1 MSPKWLKGY
10 VESLSIPAYGRY
22 RSDCPLCG
30 KPNTFSVSDNGFERL
45 WYCFHA
51 DCNTKGGT
59 GVSLTRDN
67 SSQAFVKKE
76 TKQEETEVDFVIP
89 DTFVSLSRNIN
100 AENYV
105 KQVHSY
111 DAYLGGLV
119 DIRYDFQRDRVV
131 YLVKYGDKVVDATGR
146 SLTNS
151 KPKWL
156 RYGNSKLPFTCG
168 NVRTNLVITEDCPSA
183 CSISNC
189 NATALALM
197 GTSLLDSH
205 IQVIQNYKKI
215 FVALDKDATRK
226 AVDIVR
232 HLSNYV
238 PTKLVVLKKDLK
250 NMEKEERD
258 DFINNYISR

>member
-10 VESLSIPAYGRY
+10 VESLTIAPYGRY

-30 KPNTFSVSDNGFERL
+30 KPNTFSVTDNGFERL
-45 WYCFHA
+45 WNCFHA
-51 DCNTKGGT
+51 DCHTKGGT
-59 GVSLTRDN
+59 GISLTKDN
-67 SSQAFVKKE
+67 SKQAFVKRQTKE
-76 TKQEETEVDFVIP
+76 EVTKVDFVIP

-105 KQVHSY
+105 KEVQSY
-111 DAYLGGLV
+111 DAYLDGIA

-131 YLVKYGDKVVDATGR
+131 YLVKDGDKVIDATGR

-156 RYGNSKLPFTCG
+156 RYGTSKMPFVCG
-168 NVRTNLVITEDCPSA
+168 LSDNLFVVEDCPSA
-183 CSISNC
+183 CSISNIV
-189 NATALALM
+189 TGMALM

-215 FVALDKDATRK
+215 FVALDRDATRK

-250 NMEKEERD
+250 NMEREERD
-258 DFINNYISR
+258 DFIDNNISR

>member
-1 MSPKWLKGY
+1 MKWLKGY
-10 VESLSIPAYGRY
+10 VESLTIAPYGRY

-30 KPNTFSVSDNGFERL
+30 KPNTFSVTDNGFERL
-45 WYCFHA
+45 WNCFHA
-51 DCNTKGGT
+51 DCHTKGAT
-59 GVSLTRDN
+59 GISLTKDN
-67 SSQAFVKKE
+67 SKQAFVKRQVKE
-76 TKQEETEVDFVIP
+76 EVTKVDFVIP

-105 KQVHSY
+105 KEVQSY
-111 DAYLGGLV
+111 DAYLDGMA

-131 YLVKYGDKVVDATGR
+131 YLVKDGDKIIDATGR

-156 RYGNSKLPFTCG
+156 RYGTSKMPFVCG
-168 NVRTNLVITEDCPSA
+168 LSDNLFVVEDCPSA
-183 CSISNC
+183 CSISNIV
-189 NATALALM
+189 TGIALM

-215 FVALDKDATRK
+215 FVALDRDATRK

-250 NMEKEERD
+250 NMEREERD

>member
-10 VESLSIPAYGRY
+10 VESLTIAPYGRY

-30 KPNTFSVSDNGFERL
+30 KPNTFSVTDNGFERL
-45 WYCFHA
+45 WNCFHA
-51 DCNTKGGT
+51 DCHTKGGT
-59 GVSLTRDN
+59 GISLTKDN
-67 SSQAFVKKE
+67 SKQAFVKRQTKE
-76 TKQEETEVDFVIP
+76 EVTKVDFVIP

-105 KQVHSY
+105 KEVQSY
-111 DAYLGGLV
+111 DAYLDGLA

-131 YLVKYGDKVVDATGR
+131 YLVKDGDKVIDATGR

-156 RYGNSKLPFTCG
+156 RYGTSKMPFVCG
-168 NVRTNLVITEDCPSA
+168 LSDNLFVVEDCPSA
-183 CSISNC
+183 CSISNIV
-189 NATALALM
+189 TGMALM

-215 FVALDKDATRK
+215 FVALDRDATRK

-250 NMEKEERD
+250 NMEREERD
-258 DFINNYISR
+258 DFIDNNISR

>member
-1 MSPKWLKGY
+1 MSPRWLKGY

-51 DCNTKGGT
+51 DCHTKGGT
-59 GVSLTRDN
+59 GISLTRDN

-76 TKQEETEVDFVIP
+76 TKQEETDIDFVIP

-131 YLVKYGDKVVDATGR
+131 YLVKDGDKVVDATGR

-156 RYGNSKLPFTCG
+156 RYGNSKRPFICG
-168 NVRTNLVITEDCPSA
+168 RGSNAFLVEDCPSA
-183 CSISNC
+183 CSLAILC
-189 NATALALM
+189 TGIALM

-215 FVALDKDATRK
+215 FVALDRDATRK

-258 DFINNYISR
+258 DFINNHISR

>member
-1 MSPKWLKGY
+1 MKWLKGY
-10 VESLSIPAYGRY
+10 VESLTIAPYGRY

-30 KPNTFSVSDNGFERL
+30 KPNTFSVTDNGFERL
-45 WYCFHA
+45 WNCFHA
-51 DCNTKGGT
+51 DCHTKGGT
-59 GVSLTRDN
+59 GISLTKDN
-67 SSQAFVKKE
+67 SKQAFVKRQVKE
-76 TKQEETEVDFVIP
+76 EVTKVDFVIP

-105 KQVHSY
+105 KEVQSY
-111 DAYLGGLV
+111 DAYLDGLA

-131 YLVKYGDKVVDATGR
+131 YLVKDGDKVIDATGR

-156 RYGNSKLPFTCG
+156 RYGTSKMPFVCG
-168 NVRTNLVITEDCPSA
+168 LTDNLFVVEDCPSA
-183 CSISNC
+183 CSISNIV
-189 NATALALM
+189 TGMALM

-215 FVALDKDATRK
+215 FVALDRDATRK

-250 NMEKEERD
+250 NMEREERD
-258 DFINNYISR
+258 DFIDNNISR

>member
-1 MSPKWLKGY
+1 MNPRWIKGY
-10 VESLSIPAYGRY
+10 VESLNIAPYGRF

-45 WYCFHA
+45 WFCFHA
-51 DCNTKGGT
+51 DCSAKGAT
-59 GVSLTRDN
+59 GVSLTKEN
-67 SSQAFVKKE
+67 SKSAFIKREPKQQE
-76 TKQEETEVDFVIP
+76 TDTNFKIP
-89 DTFVSLSRNIN
+89 DTFVSLSRSIH

-105 KQVHSY
+105 KKVNSY
-111 DAYLGGLV
+111 EAYLSGLA

-131 YLVKYGDKVVDATGR
+131 YLVKEGDKVVDATGR
-146 SLTNS
+146 NLSNN

-156 RYGNSKLPFTCG
+156 RYGSSKHPFVCG
-168 NVRTNLVITEDCPSA
+168 NSGNCFIVEDCPSA
-183 CSISNC
+183 TSVANLV
-189 NATALALM
+189 TGMALM
-197 GTSLLDSH
+197 GTSLLDDH
-205 IQVIQNYKKI
+205 IQVIKNYKKI

-258 DFINNYISR
+258 DFINDYISR

>member
-10 VESLSIPAYGRY
+10 VESLTIAPYGRY

-30 KPNTFSVSDNGFERL
+30 KPNTFSVTDNGFERL
-45 WYCFHA
+45 WNCFHA
-51 DCNTKGGT
+51 DCHTKGAT
-59 GVSLTRDN
+59 GISLTKDN
-67 SSQAFVKKE
+67 SKQAFVKRQ
-76 TKQEETEVDFVIP
+76 TKKKVKKVDFVIP

-105 KQVHSY
+105 KEVQSY
-111 DAYLGGLV
+111 DAYLDGLA

-131 YLVKYGDKVVDATGR
+131 YLVKDGDKVIDATGR

-156 RYGNSKLPFTCG
+156 RYGTSKMPFVCG
-168 NVRTNLVITEDCPSA
+168 LTDNLFVVEDCPSA
-183 CSISNC
+183 CSISNIV
-189 NATALALM
+189 TGMALM

-215 FVALDKDATRK
+215 FVALDRDATRK

-250 NMEKEERD
+250 NMEREERD
-258 DFINNYISR
+258 DFIDNNISR

>member
-10 VESLSIPAYGRY
+10 VESLTIAPYGRY

-30 KPNTFSVSDNGFERL
+30 KPNTFSVTDNGFERL
-45 WYCFHA
+45 WNCFHA
-51 DCNTKGGT
+51 DCHTKGGT
-59 GVSLTRDN
+59 GISLTKDN
-67 SSQAFVKKE
+67 SKQAFVKRQVKE
-76 TKQEETEVDFVIP
+76 EVTKVDFVIP

-105 KQVHSY
+105 KEVQSY
-111 DAYLGGLV
+111 DAYLDGLA

-131 YLVKYGDKVVDATGR
+131 YLVKDGDKVIDATGR

-156 RYGNSKLPFTCG
+156 RYGTSKMPFVCG
-168 NVRTNLVITEDCPSA
+168 LSDNLFVVEDCPSA
-183 CSISNC
+183 CSISNIV
-189 NATALALM
+189 TGMALM

-215 FVALDKDATRK
+215 FVALDRDATRK

-250 NMEKEERD
+250 NMEREERD
-258 DFINNYISR
+258 DFIDNNISR

>member
-1 MSPKWLKGY
+1 M
-10 VESLSIPAYGRY
+10 ESLNIAPYGRF
-22 RSDCPLCG
+22 RSDCPACG

-45 WYCFHA
+45 WFCFHA
-51 DCNTKGGT
+51 DCNVIGAT
-59 GVSLTRDN
+59 GVSLTKEN
-67 SSQAFVKKE
+67 SKSAFVKREPIK
-76 TKQEETEVDFVIP
+76 EETDIKFKIP

-105 KQVHSY
+105 KKVHSY
-111 DAYLGGLV
+111 DAYLSGLV
-119 DIRYDFQRDRVV
+119 DIRYDFQRDRVA
-131 YLVKYGDKVVDATGR
+131 YLVKDGDKVVDATGR
-146 SLTNS
+146 SLTSS

-168 NVRTNLVITEDCPSA
+168 GSDIAILVEDCPSA
-183 CSISNC
+183 CSLAVLCTGI
-189 NATALALM
+189 ALM

-232 HLSNYV
+232 HLSNHV

-250 NMEKEERD
+250 NMEKEDRN
-258 DFINNYISR
+258 DFINSYISR

>member
-10 VESLSIPAYGRY
+10 VESLTIAPYGRY

-30 KPNTFSVSDNGFERL
+30 KPNTFSVTDNGFERL
-45 WYCFHA
+45 WNCFHA
-51 DCNTKGGT
+51 DCHTKGAT
-59 GVSLTRDN
+59 GISLTKDN
-67 SSQAFVKKE
+67 SKQAFVKRQIKE
-76 TKQEETEVDFVIP
+76 EVTKVDLVIP

-105 KQVHSY
+105 KQVQSY
-111 DAYLGGLV
+111 DAYLDGMA

-131 YLVKYGDKVVDATGR
+131 YLVKDGDKVIDATGR

-156 RYGNSKLPFTCG
+156 RYGTSKMPFACG
-168 NVRTNLVITEDCPSA
+168 LSDNLFVVEDCPSA
-183 CSISNC
+183 CSVSNIV
-189 NATALALM
+189 TGMALM

-215 FVALDKDATRK
+215 FVALDRDATRK

-250 NMEKEERD
+250 NMEREERD
-258 DFINNYISR
+258 DFIDNNISR

>member
-10 VESLSIPAYGRY
+10 VESLTIAPYGRF

-30 KPNTFSVSDNGFERL
+30 KPNTFSVTDNGFERL
-45 WYCFHA
+45 WNCFQA
-51 DCNTKGGT
+51 DCHTKGGK
-59 GVSLTRDN
+59 GISLTKEN
-67 SSQAFVKKE
+67 SSQAFVKKQ
-76 TKQEETEVDFVIP
+76 TKQKETEVDFVIP

-111 DAYLGGLV
+111 DAYLSGLA

-131 YLVKYGDKVVDATGR
+131 YLVKDGDKVVDATGR

-156 RYGNSKLPFTCG
+156 RYGNSRYPFLSGEGG
-168 NVRTNLVITEDCPSA
+168 NLFIVEDCPSA
-183 CSISNC
+183 CSISNLVRG
-189 NATALALM
+189 LALM

-215 FVALDKDATRK
+215 FVGLDKDATRK

>member
-10 VESLSIPAYGRY
+10 VESLSIPPHGRY
-22 RSDCPLCG
+22 RSDCPLCS
-30 KPNTFSVSDNGFERL
+30 KPNTFSVTDNGFERL

-59 GVSLTRDN
+59 GISLTKDN
-67 SSQAFVKKE
+67 SSQAFVKKQ
-76 TKQEETEVDFVIP
+76 TKQEETDIDFVIP

-131 YLVKYGDKVVDATGR
+131 YLVKDGDKVVDATGR

-156 RYGNSKLPFTCG
+156 RYGNSKLPFVCG
-168 NVRTNLVITEDCPSA
+168 RHDIAFLVEDCPSV

-189 NATALALM
+189 VTGIGLM

-258 DFINNYISR
+258 DFINNHISR

>member
-10 VESLSIPAYGRY
+10 VESLTIAPYGRY

-30 KPNTFSVSDNGFERL
+30 KPNTFSVTDNGFERL
-45 WYCFHA
+45 WNCFHA
-51 DCNTKGGT
+51 DCHTKGGT
-59 GVSLTRDN
+59 GISLTKDN
-67 SSQAFVKKE
+67 SKQAFVKRQTKE
-76 TKQEETEVDFVIP
+76 EVTKVDFVIP

-105 KQVHSY
+105 KEVQSY
-111 DAYLGGLV
+111 DAYLDGLA

-131 YLVKYGDKVVDATGR
+131 YLVKDGDKVIDATGR

-156 RYGNSKLPFTCG
+156 RYGTSKMPFVCG
-168 NVRTNLVITEDCPSA
+168 LSDNLFVVEDCPSA
-183 CSISNC
+183 CSISNIV
-189 NATALALM
+189 TGMALM

-215 FVALDKDATRK
+215 FVALDRDATRK

-250 NMEKEERD
+250 NMEREERD
-258 DFINNYISR
+258 DFIDNHISR

>member
-10 VESLSIPAYGRY
+10 VESLTIAPYGRY

-30 KPNTFSVSDNGFERL
+30 KPNTFSVTDNGFERL
-45 WYCFHA
+45 WNCFHA
-51 DCNTKGGT
+51 DCHTKGAT
-59 GVSLTRDN
+59 GISLTKEN
-67 SSQAFVKKE
+67 SSQAFVKKQ
-76 TKQEETEVDFVIP
+76 TKQKETEVDFVIP

-111 DAYLGGLV
+111 DAYLSGLA

-131 YLVKYGDKVVDATGR
+131 YLVKDGDKVVDATGR

-156 RYGNSKLPFTCG
+156 RYGNSKLPFVCG
-168 NVRTNLVITEDCPSA
+168 RHDIAFLVEDCPSV

-189 NATALALM
+189 VTGIGLM

-215 FVALDKDATRK
+215 FVALDRDATRK

-250 NMEKEERD
+250 NMEREERD
-258 DFINNYISR
+258 DFIDNNISR

>member
-10 VESLSIPAYGRY
+10 VESLSIPPHGRY

-30 KPNTFSVSDNGFERL
+30 KPNTFSVTDNGFERL

-51 DCNTKGGT
+51 DCHTKGGT
-59 GVSLTRDN
+59 GISLTKDN
-67 SSQAFVKKE
+67 SSQAFTKRQTKE
-76 TKQEETEVDFVIP
+76 ESATVDFVVP

-111 DAYLGGLV
+111 DAYLDGLA

-131 YLVKYGDKVVDATGR
+131 YLVKDGDKVIDATGR
-146 SLTNS
+146 TLGDN

-156 RYGNSKLPFTCG
+156 RYGTSKQPFVCG
-168 NVRTNLVITEDCPSA
+168 LADIIFLVEDCPSA
-183 CSISNC
+183 CSVSN
-189 NATALALM
+189 TVTGIALM

-215 FVALDKDATRK
+215 FVALDRDATRK

-250 NMEKEERD
+250 NMEREERD
-258 DFINNYISR
+258 DFIDNHISR

>member
-10 VESLSIPAYGRY
+10 VESLTIATYGRY

-51 DCNTKGGT
+51 DCHTKGGT
-59 GVSLTRDN
+59 GISLTKDN
-67 SSQAFVKKE
+67 SSQAFVKRQ
-76 TKQEETEVDFVIP
+76 TKQEETKVDFVIP

-105 KQVHSY
+105 KKVHSY
-111 DAYLGGLV
+111 DAYLSGLA

-131 YLVKYGDKVVDATGR
+131 YLVKDGDKVVDATGR

-156 RYGNSKLPFTCG
+156 RYGNSKYPFVCG
-168 NVRTNLVITEDCPSA
+168 RDGICFVLEDAPSA
-183 CSISNC
+183 CSVSN
-189 NATALALM
+189 NVTGLALM

-258 DFINNYISR
+258 DFINDYISR

>member
-10 VESLSIPAYGRY
+10 VESLTIAPYGRF

-30 KPNTFSVSDNGFERL
+30 KPNTFSVTDNGFERL
-45 WYCFHA
+45 WNCFHA
-51 DCNTKGGT
+51 DCHTKGGT
-59 GVSLTRDN
+59 GISLTKDN
-67 SSQAFVKKE
+67 SKQAFVKRQVKE
-76 TKQEETEVDFVIP
+76 EVTKVDFVVP

-105 KQVHSY
+105 KEVQSY
-111 DAYLGGLV
+111 DAYLDGLA

-131 YLVKYGDKVVDATGR
+131 YLVKDGDKVIDATGR

-156 RYGNSKLPFTCG
+156 RYGTSKMPFVCG
-168 NVRTNLVITEDCPSA
+168 LTDNLFVVEDCPSA
-183 CSISNC
+183 CSISNIV
-189 NATALALM
+189 TGMALM

-215 FVALDKDATRK
+215 FVALDRDATRK

-250 NMEKEERD
+250 NMEREERD
-258 DFINNYISR
+258 DFIDNNISR

>member
-1 MSPKWLKGY
+1 MSHPKWLKSY

-22 RSDCPLCG
+22 RSDCPVCG

-51 DCNTKGGT
+51 DCHVKGGT
-59 GVSLTRDN
+59 GISLTKDN
-67 SSQAFVKKE
+67 SSQVFTKKE
-76 TKQEETEVDFVIP
+76 TKQEEADVDFVMP

-105 KQVHSY
+105 KQVQSY
-111 DAYLGGLV
+111 DAYLGGLA

-131 YLVKYGDKVVDATGR
+131 YLVKSGDKVVDATGR
-146 SLTNS
+146 SLSDN

-156 RYGNSKLPFTCG
+156 RYGVSKQPFVCG
-168 NVRTNLVITEDCPSA
+168 NADNLFVVEDCPSA
-183 CSISNC
+183 CSISNL
-189 NATALALM
+189 ATGMALR
-197 GTSLLDSH
+197 GTSLLDNH

-215 FVALDKDATRK
+215 FVALDRDATRK

-238 PTKLVVLKKDLK
+238 VTKLVVLKKDLK

-258 DFINNYISR
+258 DFINNHISR

>member
-1 MSPKWLKGY
+1 MSVKWLKSY

-51 DCNTKGGT
+51 DCHTKGAT
-59 GVSLTRDN
+59 GISLTKDN
-67 SSQAFVKKE
+67 SSQAFVKKQ
-76 TKQEETEVDFVIP
+76 TKQEETDIDFTIP

-111 DAYLGGLV
+111 DAYLSGLA

-131 YLVKYGDKVVDATGR
+131 YLVKQGDKVVDATGR

-156 RYGNSKLPFTCG
+156 RYGNSRYPFICG
-168 NVRTNLVITEDCPSA
+168 NSGHKLFIVEDCPSA

-189 NATALALM
+189 VIGLGLM

-215 FVALDKDATRK
+215 FVALDRDATRK

-232 HLSNYV
+232 HFSNYV

-250 NMEKEERD
+250 NMEREELD
-258 DFINNYISR
+258 DFINNHISR

>member
-1 MSPKWLKGY
+1 MNPRWIKGY
-10 VESLSIPAYGRY
+10 VESLTIAPYGRF
-22 RSDCPLCG
+22 RSDCPSCG
-30 KPNTFSVSDNGFERL
+30 ESNTFSVSDNGFERL
-45 WYCFHA
+45 WFCFHA
-51 DCNTKGGT
+51 DCNVKGAT
-59 GVSLTRDN
+59 GVSLTKEN
-67 SSQAFVKKE
+67 SKSAFVKREPIK
-76 TKQEETEVDFVIP
+76 EETDIKFKIP

-105 KQVHSY
+105 KKVQSY
-111 DAYLGGLV
+111 DAYLSGLV
-119 DIRYDFQRDRVV
+119 DIRYDFQRDRVA
-131 YLVKYGDKVVDATGR
+131 YLVKDGDKVVDATGR
-146 SLTNS
+146 SLTSS

-156 RYGNSKLPFTCG
+156 RYGNSKLPFVCG
-168 NVRTNLVITEDCPSA
+168 TRDMAFIVEDCPSS
-183 CSISNC
+183 CSVSNLC
-189 NATALALM
+189 TGIALM

>member
-1 MSPKWLKGY
+1 MSVKWLKSY
-10 VESLSIPAYGRY
+10 VESLPIPSYGRY
-22 RSDCPLCG
+22 RSDCPVCG
-30 KPNTFSVSDNGFERL
+30 KPNTFSVTDSGFERL

-51 DCNTKGGT
+51 DCHTKGGT
-59 GVSLTRDN
+59 GISLTKDN
-67 SSQAFVKKE
+67 SSKAFVKRE
-76 TKQEETEVDFVIP
+76 TKKEETDIDFTIP

-105 KQVHSY
+105 KEVHSY
-111 DAYLGGLV
+111 DAYLSGLA

-131 YLVKYGDKVVDATGR
+131 YLVKQGDKVVDATGR
-146 SLTNS
+146 SLTNTR
-151 KPKWL
+151 PKWL
-156 RYGNSKLPFTCG
+156 RYGTSKLPFTCG
-168 NVRTNLVITEDCPSA
+168 TSDNLFVVEDCPSA
-183 CSISNC
+183 CSVSN
-189 NATALALM
+189 LVSGLGLM

-215 FVALDKDATRK
+215 FVALDRDATRK

-258 DFINNYISR
+258 DFINNHISR

>member
-10 VESLSIPAYGRY
+10 VESITIAPYGRY

-30 KPNTFSVSDNGFERL
+30 KPNTFSVTDNGFERL
-45 WYCFHA
+45 WNCFHA
-51 DCNTKGGT
+51 DCHTKGAT
-59 GVSLTRDN
+59 GISLTKDN
-67 SSQAFVKKE
+67 SKQAFVKRQVKE
-76 TKQEETEVDFVIP
+76 EVTKVDFVIP

-105 KQVHSY
+105 KEVQSY
-111 DAYLGGLV
+111 DAYLDGLA

-131 YLVKYGDKVVDATGR
+131 YLVKDGDKVIDATGR

-156 RYGNSKLPFTCG
+156 RYGTSKMPFACG
-168 NVRTNLVITEDCPSA
+168 LSDNLFVVEDCPSA
-183 CSISNC
+183 CSVSNIV
-189 NATALALM
+189 TGMALM

-205 IQVIQNYKKI
+205 IQVIKNYKKI
-215 FVALDKDATRK
+215 FVALDRDATRK

>member
-10 VESLSIPAYGRY
+10 VESLTIAPYGRY

-30 KPNTFSVSDNGFERL
+30 KPNTFSVTDNGFERL
-45 WYCFHA
+45 WNCFHA
-51 DCNTKGGT
+51 DCHTKGGT
-59 GVSLTRDN
+59 GISLTKDN
-67 SSQAFVKKE
+67 SKQAFVKRQVKE
-76 TKQEETEVDFVIP
+76 EVTKVDFVIP

-105 KQVHSY
+105 KEVQSY
-111 DAYLGGLV
+111 DAYLDGLA

-131 YLVKYGDKVVDATGR
+131 YLVKDGDKVIDATGR

-156 RYGNSKLPFTCG
+156 RYGTSKMPFVCG
-168 NVRTNLVITEDCPSA
+168 LSDNLFVVEDCPSA
-183 CSISNC
+183 CSISNIV
-189 NATALALM
+189 TGMALM

-215 FVALDKDATRK
+215 FVGLDKDATRK
-226 AVDIVR
+226 EVDIVR

>member
-1 MSPKWLKGY
+1 MSPRWLKGY
-10 VESLSIPAYGRY
+10 VESLSIPPHGRY

-30 KPNTFSVSDNGFERL
+30 KPNTFSVTDNGFERL

-51 DCNTKGGT
+51 DCHTKGGT
-59 GVSLTRDN
+59 GISLTKDN
-67 SSQAFVKKE
+67 SSQAFVKKQ
-76 TKQEETEVDFVIP
+76 TKQEETDINFVIP

-131 YLVKYGDKVVDATGR
+131 YLVKDGDKIVDATGR

-156 RYGNSKLPFTCG
+156 RYGNSRYPFICG
-168 NVRTNLVITEDCPSA
+168 KSGHNLFIVEDCPSA
-183 CSISNC
+183 CSISNLVQG
-189 NATALALM
+189 LALM

-238 PTKLVVLKKDLK
+238 STKLVVLKKDLK

-258 DFINNYISR
+258 DFINNHISR

>member
-10 VESLSIPAYGRY
+10 VESLSIPPHGRF

-30 KPNTFSVSDNGFERL
+30 KPNTFSVTDNNFERL

-51 DCNTKGGT
+51 DCNTKGAT
-59 GVSLTRDN
+59 GVSLTKDN
-67 SSQAFVKKE
+67 SSQAFVKRQI
-76 TKQEETEVDFVIP
+76 KQEVTKVDFVVP
-89 DTFVSLSRNIN
+89 DTFVSLSRNIH

-105 KQVHSY
+105 KKVQSY
-111 DAYLGGLV
+111 DAYLDGLA

-131 YLVKYGDKVVDATGR
+131 YLVKEADKVIDATGR
-146 SLTNS
+146 ALSNS

-156 RYGNSKLPFTCG
+156 RYGTSKMPFVCG
-168 NVRTNLVITEDCPSA
+168 LTDNLFVVEDCPSA
-183 CSISNC
+183 CSVSNIV
-189 NATALALM
+189 TGMALM

-250 NMEKEERD
+250 NMEREERD
-258 DFINNYISR
+258 DFIDNYIGR

>member
-10 VESLSIPAYGRY
+10 VESLTIAPYGRY

-59 GVSLTRDN
+59 GINLTRDN

-76 TKQEETEVDFVIP
+76 TKQGEIDIDFVIP

-111 DAYLGGLV
+111 NAYLDGLA
-119 DIRYDFQRDRVV
+119 DIRYDFQKDRVV
-131 YLVKYGDKVVDATGR
+131 YLVKDGDKVIDATGR

-156 RYGNSKLPFTCG
+156 RYGTSRQPFVCG
-168 NVRTNLVITEDCPSA
+168 IADNLFVVEDCPSA
-183 CSISNC
+183 CSISNIV
-189 NATALALM
+189 TGMALM

-205 IQVIQNYKKI
+205 IQVTQNYKKI

-258 DFINNYISR
+258 DFINNHISR

>member
-10 VESLSIPAYGRY
+10 VESLTIAPYGRY

-30 KPNTFSVSDNGFERL
+30 KPNTFSVTDNGFERL
-45 WYCFHA
+45 WNCFHA
-51 DCNTKGGT
+51 DCHTKGGT
-59 GVSLTRDN
+59 GISLTKDN
-67 SSQAFVKKE
+67 SKQAFVKRQIKE
-76 TKQEETEVDFVIP
+76 EVTKVDFVIP

-105 KQVHSY
+105 KEVQSY
-111 DAYLGGLV
+111 DAYLDGLA

-131 YLVKYGDKVVDATGR
+131 YLVKDGDKVIDATGR

-156 RYGNSKLPFTCG
+156 RYGTSKMPFVCG
-168 NVRTNLVITEDCPSA
+168 LSDNLFVVEDCPSA
-183 CSISNC
+183 CSISNIV
-189 NATALALM
+189 TGMALM

-215 FVALDKDATRK
+215 FVALDRDATRK

-250 NMEKEERD
+250 NMEREERD
-258 DFINNYISR
+258 DFIDNNISR